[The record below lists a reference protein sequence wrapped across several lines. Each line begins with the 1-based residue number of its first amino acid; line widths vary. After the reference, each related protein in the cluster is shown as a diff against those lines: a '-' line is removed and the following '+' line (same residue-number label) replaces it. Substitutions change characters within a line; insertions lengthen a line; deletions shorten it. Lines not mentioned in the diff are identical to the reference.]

1 MWNFLK
7 NPFSE
12 SDRIAPRKSAQK
24 EQEAQKKAHL
34 APVSAGAKAKAQPA
48 EKSASAAPK
57 KASAKG
63 AGKTGNLAAGFG
75 IIIKPH
81 VSEKTARLGSNDT
94 YAFVVSG
101 RANKIEIKKAFKKMY
116 GVEPVAIQVA
126 NMASRSVQFRRIS
139 GSQSSWRKAYIRV
152 PKGSSV
158 AVYEGV

>member
-24 EQEAQKKAHL
+24 EQEAQTKAHRAAAPAL
-34 APVSAGAKAKAQPA
+34 AGTKAAAPRK
-48 EKSASAAPK
+48 EASAAPK
-57 KASAKG
+57 KGRGKG
-63 AGKTGNLAAGFG
+63 VAAAGNLEAGFG

-81 VSEKTARLGSNDT
+81 VSEKTARFGAYDT
-94 YAFVVSG
+94 YAFVVSS
-101 RANKIEIKKAFKKMY
+101 RANKVEIKKAFKKMY

-126 NMASRSVQFRRIS
+126 NMASRSVQFRRVP
-139 GSQSSWRKAYIRV
+139 GSQSAWRKAYIRV

>member
-24 EQEAQKKAHL
+24 EQEAQTKAHL
-34 APVSAGAKAKAQPA
+34 AAAPAGAKAKAPA
-48 EKSASAAPK
+48 TGAKASASSK
-57 KASAKG
+57 KESAKG
-63 AGKTGNLAAGFG
+63 AGKKGNLEAGFG

-81 VSEKTARLGSNDT
+81 VSEKTARFGSYDT
-94 YAFVVSG
+94 YAFVVSS

-116 GVEPVAIQVA
+116 GVEPIAIQVA
-126 NMASRSVQFRRIS
+126 NTASRSVQFRRIS
-139 GSQSSWRKAYIRV
+139 GSQSSFRKAYIRV
-152 PKGSSV
+152 PKGSSI